1 MAYDDFLNKDK
12 GLRGGVMDAPDRQV
26 RVAQAKIAAG
36 AAHLLTAKEW
46 NRIAERQRLEQ
57 ESLPMAMTAS
67 EQATRARAAMN
78 VGRPR
83 FTAEELLAANQPG
96 TVPAPDEFV
105 VRNIPGRGESTMV
118 RGVPIVGGP
127 MRTGE
132 LPTPDEGYGYVMG
145 PSGYISTTPYGMV
158 RGVKPQLGDIT
169 AQEAPAEAPQ
179 PVVQPTV
186 QQAADQLVG
195 PAYPEAGGYPFGL
208 STFEKEV
215 YRRSQLPVTG
225 YQTANQLIAQGN
237 VPMINIPPSNVDAAR
252 YAAAAG
258 GGGFVRPMGE
268 VPAQELPVAQ
278 AGVPTINLPPSSAE
292 AARYAA
298 AAGGGG
304 FVTPMGGPQVPVINV
319 NQEAEQIA
327 EARRRGGL
335 RPALGVPSSANV
347 ARYAAAAGGGGFVSP
362 MGMSNVPTIQV
373 PGESQSFIGNLI
385 NQVSNK
391 LSQPTAIYPRTM
403 ARNAAIAAQNA
414 IYGKPEAK
422 MINIPQEQV
431 PIINIDEAQGVPVPQ
446 PVPAKMI
453 NIPQEAPV
461 RTININEAYGVPVSQ
476 NAAPLTTDI
485 LGIASYGKQR
495 MSPDIVAN
503 QLLGRPMPA
512 QGGATNVIP
521 AGRFNMMPQAGQAPV
536 SVPSV
541 GQLGLGAASA
551 LTALLRPSTF
561 LGSSTPQQAARPAK
575 EYSNAIPPSDMTVSA
590 VIPQGVTGMTE
601 LQPQDYGQEMTTPAM
616 AAPQYAQAQAY
627 TPPQLQVKPFNMSQI
642 MTQPSVSET
651 LALPS
656 ALRRYQAETKAQ
668 IDAYKANVSAQRNAI
683 KDSLDAQI
691 KGMQLRKGELDMI
704 STQISNQFAQ
714 GGPQYGVV
722 NIGGKD
728 QGYIFTSPKSVRL
741 FDIEPKKT
749 AGQQG
754 REARAQMYDEVI
766 SRIREGDRQ
775 GAAEAFLKGG
785 GRPEDFSTAE
795 LILSQGMTPMEEEVA
810 PKPAAKST
818 AIPTSNVSRDAIAK
832 EMERRRQQRSGQ

>member
-1 MAYDDFLNKDK
+1 
-12 GLRGGVMDAPDRQV
+12 MDAPDRQV
-26 RVAQAKIAAG
+26 RIAQAKIAAG

-46 NRIAERQRLEQ
+46 GRIAERQRLEQ
-57 ESLPMAMTAS
+57 ESLPMAMTGS
-67 EQATRARAAMN
+67 EQANRARAAMN

-127 MRTGE
+127 MRSGE

-158 RGVKPQLGDIT
+158 RGAKPQLGDIT
-169 AQEAPAEAPQ
+169 AQEAPVEAPQ

-186 QQAADQLVG
+186 QQAADQLVR
-195 PAYPEAGGYPFGL
+195 PAYPEAAGYPFGL
-208 STFEKEV
+208 STFEKEA
-215 YRRSQLPVTG
+215 YRPSQLPVTG
-225 YQTANQLIAQGN
+225 YQTANQFIAQGK
-237 VPMINIPPSNVDAAR
+237 VPMINIPPSTADAAR

-268 VPAQELPVAQ
+268 IPAQELPVAQ
-278 AGVPTINLPPSSAE
+278 AGVPTISLPPSSAE

-335 RPALGVPSSANV
+335 RAPLGVPSSSNI

-362 MGMSNVPTIQV
+362 MGMSNVPTIQI
-373 PGESQSFIGNLI
+373 PGESQSFIGNLV

-431 PIINIDEAQGVPVPQ
+431 PVINIDEAQGVPVPQ

-453 NIPQEAPV
+453 NIPQQAPV

-476 NAAPLTTDI
+476 NAAPLTTDV

-512 QGGATNVIP
+512 QGGAANVMPASRFNMMPQSGVTPAITSGTNEMGQTM
-521 AGRFNMMPQAGQAPV
+521 ASGRFNMMPQQSPAMSVLPPIPQAV
-536 SVPSV
+536 
-541 GQLGLGAASA
+541 
-551 LTALLRPSTF
+551 
-561 LGSSTPQQAARPAK
+561 QQPT
-575 EYSNAIPPSDMTVSA
+575 ENLVPPSDMTVSA
-590 VIPQGVTGMTE
+590 MIPEGITGQTE
-601 LQPQDYGQEMTTPAM
+601 L
-616 AAPQYAQAQAY
+616 APQYVEQPMPMAIPQASQFQTY
-627 TPPQLQVKPFNMSQI
+627 RPPELRIPQFNPRNI
-642 MTQPSVSET
+642 MQQPSVSET
-651 LALPS
+651 LRLPGELK
-656 ALRRYQAETKAQ
+656 AYEAQTKAQ
-668 IDAYKANVSAQRNAI
+668 IAAYRANVQAQRNAYN
-683 KDSLDAQI
+683 DSINAQV
-691 KGMQLRKGELDMI
+691 KELNLRKGEADLLK
-704 STQISNQFAQ
+704 TQLANQYAI
-714 GGPQYGVV
+714 GGPSVGTVK
-722 NIGGKD
+722 IGDKSF
-728 QGYIFTSPKSVRL
+728 GYYATSPTSSKLVPL
-741 FDIEPKKT
+741 DPKQSAFEQNLQVKQD
-749 AGQQG
+749 A
-754 REARAQMYDEVI
+754 YSNL
-766 SRIREGDRQ
+766 SR
-775 GAAEAFLKGG
+775 
-785 GRPEDFSTAE
+785 
-795 LILSQGMTPMEEEVA
+795 LILSNQNDKAVNAFFALGGRAEDWQVYKSQILASNQPVEQQTETEA
-810 PKPAAKST
+810 PKPKPTEKST
-818 AIPTSNVSRDAIAK
+818 EVLGGKYRINVIK
-832 EMERRRQQRSGQ
+832 